1 MLMMHTLDVCNLI
14 YCRVFCQT
22 SQMNVEGIDDIINQK
37 GIKVMKVAQSV
48 EICLNSKC
56 IMKIIL

>member
-1 MLMMHTLDVCNLI
+1 
-14 YCRVFCQT
+14 
-22 SQMNVEGIDDIINQK
+22 MNGEEIDDIINQK

-56 IMKIIL
+56 IHEKYSSHQHAFISL